1 MPVCQGGEAVSQSF
15 LVTVVDRLT
24 LEPSQVPHLTLVMS
38 PTERGLIKTPDPLV
52 TSTSPAPGCRLQRQ
66 ENSKMGPLQPS
77 QAGPRG
83 SREGRGVEWP
93 WKVLRMHSHSP
104 ATGWHRALY
113 TQQDRAPDCW
123 METSSCQF

>member
-1 MPVCQGGEAVSQSF
+1 MSQSF
-15 LVTVVDRLT
+15 LVTVVNRLT

-38 PTERGLIKTPDPLV
+38 HTERDLIKTPDPLV
-52 TSTSPAPGCRLQRQ
+52 TSTSQVPGCRLQRQ
-66 ENSKMGPLQPS
+66 KNSKMGPLQPS

-83 SREGRGVEWP
+83 SREGRGVGWP
-93 WKVLRMHSHSP
+93 WKVLRMHSHSS

-123 METSSCQF
+123 TGTSSCRF